1 MDLPDRA
8 HKMGELIATLTGLA
22 GKGRTVVALAGPPG
36 VGKSTLAQEL
46 CDALNAQGHA
56 SKVLPMDGF
65 HLDDHLLEARGWHQQ
80 KGAAH
85 TFDVLGL
92 KHLLERIRSQDEA
105 EIYYPVF
112 DRSIEIS
119 RAGAGVVAA
128 NDKVIVVEGN
138 YLLLDQPYWR
148 EMKSLFDFSVMVSA
162 PLDTLRDRLTRR
174 WQGLGLSG
182 ERMRQKIEENDLA
195 NARLIIEQS
204 LSADFSIE
212 N

>member
-8 HKMGELIATLTGLA
+8 NDKGELVATLASMA
-22 GKGRTVVALAGPPG
+22 GNGTIVVALAGPPG

-46 CDALNAQGHA
+46 CDALNVQGHA

-65 HLDDHLLEARGWHQQ
+65 HLDDHLLEKRGWREQ

-92 KHLLERIRSQDEA
+92 KHLLERIRSNTEA

-112 DRSIEIS
+112 DRKSEIS
-119 RAGAGVVAA
+119 RAAAGVISAD
-128 NDKVIVVEGN
+128 DKVILVEGN
-138 YLLLDQPYWR
+138 YLLLDRPHWR
-148 EMKSLFDFSVMVSA
+148 EMKSLFDLSVMVSA
-162 PLDTLRDRLTRR
+162 PLDVLRARLTRR

-182 ERMRQKIEENDLA
+182 EPMRHKIEDNDLA

-204 LSADFSIE
+204 LPADVAIE